1 MRYWKQAEATVYKYF
16 SEKKGSFIH
25 RFIDTHDINAQL
37 NRFKDDKPIIYTEKK
52 PSDFIVIE
60 DGITFF
66 AEVKSTENVKGVTSA
81 LFKEQEGMRKRILK
95 VNGLY
100 FYFIYSLFNKCWYK
114 VPGEIIEE
122 KENRKWEELEQYKVD
137 YLKCL

>member
-37 NRFKDDKPIIYTEKK
+37 NRFKDRAPIVFVGQR
-52 PSDFIVIE
+52 PSDFIAIE

-66 AEVKSTENVKGVTSA
+66 AEVKSTENVRGVTSA
-81 LFKEQEGMRKRILK
+81 LFAEQDGMRKRILK
-95 VNGLY
+95 ANGLY
-100 FYFIYSLFNKCWYK
+100 FYFIYSIFNKSWYK
-114 VPGEIIEE
+114 VPGRIIEE
-122 KENRKWEELEQYKVD
+122 KENRKWEELEQYKVG